1 MITKM
6 KINNQDGATVVEF
19 AIIVPILLLLI
30 FGIIEFSLLL
40 FNKHIITNSSREGAR
55 AGIVAR
61 ENRFTAGDSVNVIN
75 TVNDWIA
82 NNLVT
87 FGGTGQPKIDVGE
100 TDSSGTLIGYYYSNY
115 GTVLPFIPVLNRETS
130 YRDPLGVRVSYEYH
144 FLFLSNIGLGPIGLV
159 SQANML
165 ME

>member
-40 FNKHIITNSSREGAR
+40 FNQHIITNSSREGAR

-75 TVNDWIA
+75 TVNDWIV
-82 NNLVT
+82 NHLIT
-87 FGGTGQPKIDVGE
+87 FGGTGNPVIEVQILGPGNTFAQFDTIDE
-100 TDSSGTLIGYYYSNY
+100 T
-115 GTVLPFIPVLNRETS
+115 NRQTA
-130 YRDPLGVRVSYEYH
+130 YRNPLKVRVSYEYH
-144 FLFLSNIGLGPIGLV
+144 FLFLSAFRVVDKVNLL
-159 SQANML
+159 AETEML